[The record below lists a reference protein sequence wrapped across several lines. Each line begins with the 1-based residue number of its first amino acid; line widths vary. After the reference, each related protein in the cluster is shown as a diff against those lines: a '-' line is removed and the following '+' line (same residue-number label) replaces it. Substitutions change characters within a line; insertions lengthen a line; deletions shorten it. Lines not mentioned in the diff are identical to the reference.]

1 MLNIIS
7 NRKGNVFMNSKK
19 KTLILIALF
28 VVLMVG
34 ASALYNGLSANFTPD
49 ALSVADGIES
59 TDDTTNTAADNSPTS
74 ENNGSNS
81 EESSES
87 TDNQLTQAPNFTVY
101 DLEGNEVNLSDFFGK
116 PVIVNFWA
124 SWCGPCKMEMPDFN
138 EAFQTYGNDI
148 SFLMVNMTDG
158 SRETVEIASSFIE
171 ESGYTFPVY
180 YDTNYSA
187 AITYSVS
194 SLPTTYF
201 INAEGKL
208 IAYTKGAINGAILQ
222 KGIDMIYS
230 KE

>member
-1 MLNIIS
+1 
-7 NRKGNVFMNSKK
+7 MNSKK

-59 TDDTTNTAADNSPTS
+59 TDDTTNTAADNSQTS

-124 SWCGPCKMEMPDFN
+124 SWCGPCKMEMPDFQK
-138 EAFQTYGNDI
+138 AYDLYGGDI
-148 SFLMVNMTDG
+148 SFIMVNMTDN
-158 SRETVEIASSFIE
+158 SRETVEVAAEFIE
-171 ESGYTFPVY
+171 GEGYTFPVY
-180 YDTNYSA
+180 YDTAMEA
-187 AITYSVS
+187 AMVYGVTSI
-194 SLPTTYF
+194 PQTYF
-201 INAEGKL
+201 IKADGT
-208 IAYTKGAINGAILQ
+208 IGAYAQSMLDMATIE
-222 KGIDMIYS
+222 KGINMIR
-230 KE
+230 